1 MTSLPITNKA
11 MRDAVVA
18 EVRELKATSAKL
30 TGSDAQK
37 LRLKSR
43 ELLASYRERLPVWTL
58 AVCPICD
65 APYRHRIDP
74 FGFDGP
80 WWDDN
85 LNPNVNNCEHARVIR
100 SAHHG
105 YGMMEPRYQK
115 EHIQIGPYIPYVIP
129 YLRDLVP
136 MTAVASRHQYPC
148 GDPLYAMVYFS
159 EKAPMPFRLCVS

>member
-18 EVRELKATSAKL
+18 QMRELESTSTEVKGAE
-30 TGSDAQK
+30 GRRM
-37 LRLKSR
+37 RLKSR
-43 ELLASYRERLPVWTL
+43 CRLSRRLPVWTL

-65 APYRHRIDP
+65 TPYRHRIDP

-85 LNPNVNNCEHARVIR
+85 LNPNVDNCEHARVIR

-105 YGMMEPRYQK
+105 YGMMEPRYQ
-115 EHIQIGPYIPYVIP
+115 
-129 YLRDLVP
+129 R
-136 MTAVASRHQYPC
+136 TYPDWSAAPLC
-148 GDPLYAMVYFS
+148 DPLSYGPGANDSSGLSPSISLWRYPLRHCLLLRTG
-159 EKAPMPFRLCVS
+159 A